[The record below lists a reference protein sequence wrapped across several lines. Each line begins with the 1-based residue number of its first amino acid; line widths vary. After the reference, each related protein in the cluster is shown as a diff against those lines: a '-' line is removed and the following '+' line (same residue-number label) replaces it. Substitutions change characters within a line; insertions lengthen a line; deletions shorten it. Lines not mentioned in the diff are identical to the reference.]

1 MSSFMNN
8 VKYSSGAETL
18 VQSADLSQHC
28 RSIQTAHADFHREML
43 AMMRMGA
50 DIPFSIDK

>member
-1 MSSFMNN
+1 MNN